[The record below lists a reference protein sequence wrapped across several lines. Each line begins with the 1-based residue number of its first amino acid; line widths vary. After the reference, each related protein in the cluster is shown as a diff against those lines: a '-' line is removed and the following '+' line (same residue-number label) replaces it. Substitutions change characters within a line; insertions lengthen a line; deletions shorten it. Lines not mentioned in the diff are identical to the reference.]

1 MCMIS
6 VRNGTEKSV
15 SNGTERVCI
24 SSIIKVSSRKE
35 SPRKST
41 PSQQPLQPV
50 KASLEEAHMFI

>member
-1 MCMIS
+1 MIS

-15 SNGTERVCI
+15 SNATEKSVCI